1 MKSTA
6 ALAIEAGKPLEITE
20 VLLDGPKEGEVLVE
34 IMATG
39 ICHTDAYTLDGLA
52 SAYRD
57 YRRLTDHWR
66 QELGSDF
73 VEITLETLI
82 DNQDSEIRRLMTET
96 GIGFDERCLSPH
108 KADGGVSTASS
119 VQVRRPINRSGVGT
133 WRRYA
138 DELAPLLRALQ
149 ADGFVDADGEA
160 IWPAR

>member
-1 MKSTA
+1 MGLDIA
-6 ALAIEAGKPLEITE
+6 HCLE
-20 VLLDGPKEGEVLVE
+20 LQQLFFLDP
-34 IMATG
+34 
-39 ICHTDAYTLDGLA
+39 
-52 SAYRD
+52 
-57 YRRLTDHWR
+57 
-66 QELGSDF
+66 
-73 VEITLETLI
+73 
-82 DNQDSEIRRLMTET
+82 DSET